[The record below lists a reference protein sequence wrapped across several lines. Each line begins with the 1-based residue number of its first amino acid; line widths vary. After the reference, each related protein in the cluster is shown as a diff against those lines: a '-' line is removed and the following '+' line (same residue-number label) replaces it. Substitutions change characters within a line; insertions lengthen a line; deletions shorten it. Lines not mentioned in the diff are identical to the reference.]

1 MLGKATLTIVASR
14 NASSAPNDATSS
26 APVLLTRRSPRSV
39 ACGCDALAV
48 DIDRT
53 QPGERR
59 AEARK
64 GLFDRGLSR
73 SDEAAPFS
81 EVTQLAGGK
90 RAELGCDENRR
101 HGALD
106 GDPRLEQ
113 LDRAHDRR
121 DGRGDRTVGLLRH
134 LVRLNPS
141 GMHELTAVAD
151 IAPRLAATSAG
162 TGFTTP

>member
-1 MLGKATLTIVASR
+1 QTGRAWIRRASDGETAHSPEAIVNSTIPVVNTRRRPKRSANLPAATSKAAKTMLQELRTQEGETTELPGKERRMLGKATLTIVASR

-48 DIDRT
+48 HIDRT

-90 RAELGCDENRR
+90 RAE
-101 HGALD
+101 
-106 GDPRLEQ
+106 
-113 LDRAHDRR
+113 
-121 DGRGDRTVGLLRH
+121 
-134 LVRLNPS
+134 
-141 GMHELTAVAD
+141 
-151 IAPRLAATSAG
+151 
-162 TGFTTP
+162 